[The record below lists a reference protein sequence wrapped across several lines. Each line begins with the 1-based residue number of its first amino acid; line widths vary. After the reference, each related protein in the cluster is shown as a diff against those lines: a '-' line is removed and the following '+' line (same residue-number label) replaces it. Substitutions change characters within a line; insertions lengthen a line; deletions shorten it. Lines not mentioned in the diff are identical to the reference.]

1 MSEIPSSQTFANHVQ
16 RPPAALIAGMMFAL
30 LAILFGIYRVAT
42 APALDTAVALLTG
55 FALMLSLA
63 LGRTTALRVQDRLIR
78 LETRLRLQQVL
89 PADLQGQIDS
99 LTVGQLV
106 ALRFA
111 SDAELPELTRRV
123 LADKLT
129 DRTAI
134 KKQVTDWQGDTLRI

>member
-1 MSEIPSSQTFANHVQ
+1 
-16 RPPAALIAGMMFAL
+16 MMFAL

-42 APALDTAVALLTG
+42 APALDTAVALITG